1 MTTEHTMN
9 RVLAVILGGGRGM
22 RLQPL
27 TKLRAKPA
35 VPIAGKFRLID
46 IPISNCINSNIKHIY
61 VLTQF
66 NSVSL
71 HRHISETYKFDTFS
85 TGFIEILAAQQ
96 TLSSEQWFQGTADA
110 VRQQFPHLRARD
122 MDYFLILSG
131 DHLYQMDYNKFV
143 DFHRETG
150 ADVTVAVKPV
160 GADQASDFGI
170 LKIDSYDRITDF
182 SEKPPVNEL
191 TGLESQTD
199 TDKPY
204 LASMGIYVFNR
215 GVLVR
220 LLTGEKGHDFG
231 KHIIPYAIKHLK
243 VKAYKFNGYWE
254 DIGTIKSFF
263 HANLALTDQFSA
275 FDLYRR
281 DHPIYTRPRYLPASK
296 VIGCRINNSIICEG
310 GIIEESVIERS
321 VIGIRSKISPGVHLK
336 NVIMMGADVY
346 QSLQEIDEDRMAGSP
361 TVGIGK
367 NTIIENAIIDKN
379 ARIGD
384 NVTLIN
390 KDHVIEDVAPNFEV
404 REGIIV
410 VYKNAI
416 IPSGTSF

>member
-1 MTTEHTMN
+1 
-9 RVLAVILGGGRGM
+9 
-22 RLQPL
+22 
-27 TKLRAKPA
+27 
-35 VPIAGKFRLID
+35 
-46 IPISNCINSNIKHIY
+46 
-61 VLTQF
+61 
-66 NSVSL
+66 
-71 HRHISETYKFDTFS
+71 
-85 TGFIEILAAQQ
+85 
-96 TLSSEQWFQGTADA
+96 
-110 VRQQFPHLRARD
+110 

-170 LKIDSYDRITDF
+170 LKTDRYDRITDF

-191 TGLESQTD
+191 MGLESQTD
-199 TDKPY
+199 IDKPY

-231 KHIIPYAIKHLK
+231 KHIIPYAIKHLN

-281 DHPIYTRPRYLPASK
+281 DHPIFTRPRYLPASK
-296 VIGCRINNSIICEG
+296 IIGCRINNSIICEG

-336 NVIMMGADVY
+336 NVIMMGADGY

-390 KDHVIEDVAPNFEV
+390 KDHVTEDVAQNFEV

-416 IPSGTSF
+416 IPSGTTF

>member
-1 MTTEHTMN
+1 MK
-9 RVLAVILGGGRGM
+9 RVLAVILGGGRGS

-46 IPISNCINSNIKHIY
+46 IPISNCINSHLMHIY
-61 VLTQF
+61 ILTQF

-71 HRHISETYKFDTFS
+71 HRHIYQTYKFDSFS

-96 TLSSEQWFQGTADA
+96 TMSSEQWYQGTADA

-143 DFHRETG
+143 DFHRDTG

-160 GADQASDFGI
+160 AADNASDFGI
-170 LKIDSYDRITDF
+170 LKTDRNDRIVDF
-182 SEKPPVNEL
+182 REKPSPEEL
-191 TGLESQTD
+191 NGLESD
-199 TDKPY
+199 TDAAKPY

-220 LLTGEKGHDFG
+220 LLTGEKGDDFG
-231 KHIIPYAIKHLK
+231 RHIIPYAIKHLN

-263 HANLALTDQFSA
+263 HANLALTDQFPA

-296 VIGCRINNSIICEG
+296 LLGCRISNSSICEG
-310 GIIEESVIERS
+310 CIIEESIIDRS
-321 VIGIRSKISPGVHLK
+321 VIGIRSKISPGVRLK
-336 NVIMMGADVY
+336 NVIMMGADSY
-346 QSLQEIDEDRMAGSP
+346 QSLQEIDEDQMAGSP
-361 TVGIGK
+361 MIGIGR
-367 NTIIENAIIDKN
+367 NTVIENAIIDKN
-379 ARIGD
+379 ARIGE
-384 NVTLIN
+384 NVTLVN
-390 KDHVIEDVAPNFEV
+390 KDHVAEHACPYFEV

-416 IPSGTSF
+416 IPSGTTF